1 LACRSVAYSDLNSR
15 FELSKDTAI
24 IHQFFDYNSKR
35 TQTAAGVSMFLLI
48 SRFDE
53 IPDEI
58 KSLYSS
64 GEEPSIAKCN
74 QFLTSCS
81 KKFKKIYVIFDA
93 IDEYS
98 QVSQNEIFELLE
110 HLQSIRC
117 HLLVSSRLHLQ
128 EQLRKLLAD
137 CQTLEISAKES
148 DLSNYINTK
157 LRQKGD
163 RNEELTT
170 QCIQLAR
177 DNNGM

>member
-1 LACRSVAYSDLNSR
+1 
-15 FELSKDTAI
+15 
-24 IHQFFDYNSKR
+24 
-35 TQTAAGVSMFLLI
+35 MFLLKQLI

-74 QFLTSCS
+74 QLLTSCA

-93 IDEYS
+93 IDECS
-98 QVSQNEIFELLE
+98 QGSQNEIFELLE

-157 LRQKGD
+157 LRQKGN
-163 RNEELTT
+163 RNEELAT
-170 QCIQLAR
+170 QCLQLAR